1 MKTIAQL
8 LLAATLFATTIAA
21 EARSSR
27 GYSSSTGYYRAP
39 RSDAS
44 YVYRNPYAA
53 YPSVNVRDYTRSNGT
68 LVDPHVR
75 TPANDTITDNLN
87 YRGYGTI
94 RVPRY

>member
-1 MKTIAQL
+1 MKTIAKL
-8 LLAATLFATTIAA
+8 LLAATLLATTIAA
-21 EARSSR
+21 EARGSR
-27 GYSSSTGYYRAP
+27 GCSSSTGYYRAP
-39 RSDAS
+39 RSS
-44 YVYRNPYAA
+44 TGYVYRNPYAA